1 MVRKHSTGEI
11 TATSANQIVPLYKNV
26 VLYSPDPLGG
36 VEGGSGDETRM
47 GKDKCVH
54 CHTHTLAGDGPIM
67 CLLTRLT

>member
-1 MVRKHSTGEI
+1 MVRKPSTGEI
-11 TATSANQIVPLYKNV
+11 TAISAYQIVPLYKNV

-54 CHTHTLAGDGPIM
+54 CHTHTLAMDQS
-67 CLLTRLT
+67 CAY